1 MEVILVN
8 QVIFGEHFKV
18 LEIRKK
24 WSKIRLAHDSYEG
37 WICNKQWIEIEE
49 DIYKQ
54 LDKEVATITTDI
66 LDIITK
72 THHQPI
78 VIGSIL
84 PSYKSGHALINN
96 EMYQFD
102 GLTTPGFIKKDKLV
116 ENALMYLNAPYLWGG
131 RSQLGIDCSGFTQ
144 MVCRLQGVDLPRDK
158 KVAYSNMVCNHR
170 PLKKEQDR
178 VRLTLG
184 GDVLDYLGDTASPAA
199 LLIESKLLF
208 NSVISDSHLG
218 ARFMSLDIKDFFLQS
233 ILHDAEYLRI
243 HSKYF
248 LPDIRTKY
256 NIDNLISTDGYVYCK
271 IKRDMY
277 GLKQAARLTRDQLIN
292 NLAPFDYFLS
302 AQAPNI
308 WIHSSKRTIFF
319 VC

>member
-1 MEVILVN
+1 MNYGISNLSIVPMRNEATDKSEMVN

-72 THHQPI
+72 NHHQPI

-102 GLTTPGFIKKDKLV
+102 GLTTPGFIRKDKLV
-116 ENALMYLNAPYLWGG
+116 ANALMYLNTPYLWGG
-131 RSQLGIDCSGFTQ
+131 RSPLGIDCSGFTQ
-144 MVCRLQGVDLPRDK
+144 MVYRLQGVDLPRDAYQQAEVGTTLSFVEESEPGDLAFFDNTEGK
-158 KVAYSNMVCNHR
+158 ITHVGIILEDNHIIHASGKVR
-170 PLKKEQDR
+170 IDR
-178 VRLTLG
+178 IDQQG
-184 GDVLDYLGDTASPAA
+184 
-199 LLIESKLLF
+199 IF
-208 NSVISDSHLG
+208 NSEIGNHTHKL
-218 ARFMSLDIKDFFLQS
+218 RLIKS
-233 ILHDAEYLRI
+233 I
-243 HSKYF
+243 
-248 LPDIRTKY
+248 
-256 NIDNLISTDGYVYCK
+256 C
-271 IKRDMY
+271 
-277 GLKQAARLTRDQLIN
+277 
-292 NLAPFDYFLS
+292 
-302 AQAPNI
+302 
-308 WIHSSKRTIFF
+308 
-319 VC
+319 

>member
-1 MEVILVN
+1 MNYGISNLSIVPMRNEAADQSEMVN

-131 RSQLGIDCSGFTQ
+131 RSPLGIDCSGFTQ
-144 MVCRLQGVDLPRDK
+144 MVYRLQGVDLPRDAYQQAEVGTTLSFVEESEPGDLAFFDNAEGK
-158 KVAYSNMVCNHR
+158 ITHVGIILEDNHIIHASGKVR
-170 PLKKEQDR
+170 IDR
-178 VRLTLG
+178 IDQQG
-184 GDVLDYLGDTASPAA
+184 
-199 LLIESKLLF
+199 IF
-208 NSVISDSHLG
+208 NSEIGNHTHKL
-218 ARFMSLDIKDFFLQS
+218 RLIKS
-233 ILHDAEYLRI
+233 I
-243 HSKYF
+243 
-248 LPDIRTKY
+248 
-256 NIDNLISTDGYVYCK
+256 C
-271 IKRDMY
+271 
-277 GLKQAARLTRDQLIN
+277 
-292 NLAPFDYFLS
+292 
-302 AQAPNI
+302 
-308 WIHSSKRTIFF
+308 
-319 VC
+319 

>member
-1 MEVILVN
+1 MNYGISNLSIVPMRNEAADQSEMVN

-102 GLTTPGFIKKDKLV
+102 GLTTPGFIKKDKLDKNNNYFEFRSKKAKIV
-116 ENALMYLNAPYLWGG
+116 RNRSNFNFFVFHLSSLIMQKIRNIFLKFLLKRKFFVKSYLG
-131 RSQLGIDCSGFTQ
+131 
-144 MVCRLQGVDLPRDK
+144 
-158 KVAYSNMVCNHR
+158 KVYSN
-170 PLKKEQDR
+170 
-178 VRLTLG
+178 
-184 GDVLDYLGDTASPAA
+184 
-199 LLIESKLLF
+199 
-208 NSVISDSHLG
+208 
-218 ARFMSLDIKDFFLQS
+218 
-233 ILHDAEYLRI
+233 
-243 HSKYF
+243 
-248 LPDIRTKY
+248 
-256 NIDNLISTDGYVYCK
+256 
-271 IKRDMY
+271 
-277 GLKQAARLTRDQLIN
+277 
-292 NLAPFDYFLS
+292 
-302 AQAPNI
+302 
-308 WIHSSKRTIFF
+308 
-319 VC
+319 

>member
-1 MEVILVN
+1 MNYGISNLSIVPMRNEAADQSEMVN

-131 RSQLGIDCSGFTQ
+131 RSPLGIDCSGFTQ
-144 MVCRLQGVDLPRDK
+144 MVYRLQGVDLPRD
-158 KVAYSNMVCNHR
+158 AYQQAEVGT
-170 PLKKEQDR
+170 
-178 VRLTLG
+178 TLSFVEESEP
-184 GDVLDYLGDTASPAA
+184 GDLA
-199 LLIESKLLF
+199 
-208 NSVISDSHLG
+208 
-218 ARFMSLDIKDFFLQS
+218 FFD
-233 ILHDAEYLRI
+233 DAEGKITHVGIILEDNHIIHASGKVRIDRIDQQGVFNTEIGNHTHKLR
-243 HSKYF
+243 
-248 LPDIRTKY
+248 
-256 NIDNLISTDGYVYCK
+256 LIKSIC
-271 IKRDMY
+271 
-277 GLKQAARLTRDQLIN
+277 
-292 NLAPFDYFLS
+292 
-302 AQAPNI
+302 
-308 WIHSSKRTIFF
+308 
-319 VC
+319 

>member
-1 MEVILVN
+1 MNYGISNLSIVPMRNEAADQSEMVN

-116 ENALMYLNAPYLWGG
+116 ENALIYLNAPYLWGG
-131 RSQLGIDCSGFTQ
+131 RSPLGIDCSGFTQ
-144 MVCRLQGVDLPRDK
+144 MVYRLQGVDLPRDAYQQAEVGTTLSFVEESEPGDLAFFDNTEGK
-158 KVAYSNMVCNHR
+158 ITHVGIILEDNHIIHASGKVRIDRIDQQGVFNTEIGNHTHK
-170 PLKKEQDR
+170 L
-178 VRLTLG
+178 RL
-184 GDVLDYLGDTASPAA
+184 
-199 LLIESKLLF
+199 
-208 NSVISDSHLG
+208 
-218 ARFMSLDIKDFFLQS
+218 IKS
-233 ILHDAEYLRI
+233 I
-243 HSKYF
+243 
-248 LPDIRTKY
+248 
-256 NIDNLISTDGYVYCK
+256 C
-271 IKRDMY
+271 
-277 GLKQAARLTRDQLIN
+277 
-292 NLAPFDYFLS
+292 
-302 AQAPNI
+302 
-308 WIHSSKRTIFF
+308 
-319 VC
+319 

>member
-1 MEVILVN
+1 MNYGISNLSIVPMRNEAADQSEMVN

-72 THHQPI
+72 NHHQPI

-131 RSQLGIDCSGFTQ
+131 RSPLGIDCSGFTQ
-144 MVCRLQGVDLPRDK
+144 MVYRLQGVDLPRDAYQQAEVGTTLSFVEESEPGDLAFFDNTEGK
-158 KVAYSNMVCNHR
+158 ITHVGIILEDNHIIHASGKVRIDRIDQQGVFNTEIGNHTHK
-170 PLKKEQDR
+170 L
-178 VRLTLG
+178 RL
-184 GDVLDYLGDTASPAA
+184 
-199 LLIESKLLF
+199 
-208 NSVISDSHLG
+208 
-218 ARFMSLDIKDFFLQS
+218 IKS
-233 ILHDAEYLRI
+233 I
-243 HSKYF
+243 
-248 LPDIRTKY
+248 
-256 NIDNLISTDGYVYCK
+256 C
-271 IKRDMY
+271 
-277 GLKQAARLTRDQLIN
+277 
-292 NLAPFDYFLS
+292 
-302 AQAPNI
+302 
-308 WIHSSKRTIFF
+308 
-319 VC
+319 